1 MKKLFKVA
9 LVAAGMLFVGSFA
22 KAQTKIG
29 YVNFSQVIDQMPE
42 TKTVSTTLQAYQKTF
57 IDQLTTMNN
66 ELQTKGA
73 DLEKNGSTLTD
84 AARSAK
90 TSELQDIQKRMN
102 DYQNNAQQQVDA
114 KKQELGKPII
124 DKVSQ
129 AVQAVAKEK
138 GYTYVLD
145 SSTTDLIVA
154 PETDDLT
161 AAVKAKLGPDMAP
174 ATAAPGVKKP

>member
-73 DLEKNGSTLTD
+73 DQKNSSTMTD

-90 TSELQDIQKRMN
+90 TGELQDIQKRMN
-102 DYQNNAQQQVDA
+102 DYQTNAQQQVDA

-124 DKVSQ
+124 DKVST
-129 AVQAVAKEK
+129 AVKAVAKEK
-138 GYTYVLD
+138 GYAYVLD
-145 SSTTDLIVA
+145 SSQVSMIVSPA
-154 PETDDLT
+154 GDDIM
-161 AAVKAKLGPDMAP
+161 AAVKLKLGL
-174 ATAAPGVKKP
+174 K

>member
-66 ELQTKGA
+66 ELQTKGE
-73 DLEKNGSTLTD
+73 DLQKNAATMTD

-90 TSELQDIQKRMN
+90 TAELQDIQKRMN

-124 DKVSQ
+124 DKVST

-138 GYTYVLD
+138 GYAYVLD
-145 SSTTDLIVA
+145 SSQVSLIVS
-154 PETDDLT
+154 PPGDDMM
-161 AAVKAKLGPDMAP
+161 AAVKLKLGL
-174 ATAAPGVKKP
+174 K